1 MRRRLFAA
9 TLLGSAFG
17 AGAAVLLGGPVVDA
31 FADPPREGFPPDP
44 PAKAN
49 TKQWVFEIIAK
60 QGVPSIG
67 KITAVTLKK
76 AEGTARVMGRY
87 ALEFYVGTEILDRL
101 RFNVPL
107 GGDGPRRGDDQPG
120 KSRPKFRA
128 NAKFF
133 VRMAENARATRLRF
147 VDRATGD
154 ITVFVWP
161 PDGTGKLHLAD
172 AEASADGGT
181 ADGGV
186 SDGGA
191 PKDAGPP
198 KDGGAPKD
206 AGAPKAPP
214 KDAGSPKD
222 AGRHNPSEP

>member
-9 TLLGSAFG
+9 TLLGSANG
-17 AGAAVLLGGPVVDA
+17 ASAAVLLGGPVVDA
-31 FADPPREGFPPDP
+31 LADPPREGFPPDP

-49 TKQWVFEIIAK
+49 TKQWVFQIIAK

-67 KITAVTLKK
+67 KITQVTLKK

-87 ALEFYVGTEILDRL
+87 ALELYVGTEILDRL

-107 GGDGPRRGDDQPG
+107 GGDGPRPGDDQPG

-128 NAKFF
+128 NTKFF
-133 VRMAENARATRLRF
+133 VRMADNARASRLRF

-154 ITVFVWP
+154 ITVFLWP
-161 PDGTGKLHLAD
+161 PNGTGKLQLANP
-172 AEASADGGT
+172 EASADGGT
-181 ADGGV
+181 ADGGTA
-186 SDGGA
+186 DGGA
-191 PKDAGPP
+191 AKDGGAS

-214 KDAGSPKD
+214 KDAALPRD
-222 AGRHNPSEP
+222 AGRHNPAEP